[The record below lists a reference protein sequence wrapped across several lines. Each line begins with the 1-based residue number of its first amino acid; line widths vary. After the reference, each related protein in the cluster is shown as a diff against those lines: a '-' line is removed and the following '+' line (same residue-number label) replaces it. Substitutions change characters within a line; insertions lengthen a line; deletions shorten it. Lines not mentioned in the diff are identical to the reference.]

1 VKRSWLRPVSDP
13 RQVAMVKRRHAMIE
27 KFGEPEEWC
36 CQLWMYLAE
45 LVVFNGKS
53 LPGNGPSRCF
63 GAVHGHEL
71 LKRSRGG
78 SITDYSTLTSRRST
92 PTWNLCE

>member
-36 CQLWMYLAE
+36 CQLWMYIAAL
-45 LVVFNGKS
+45 
-53 LPGNGPSRCF
+53 
-63 GAVHGHEL
+63 VHGHEL